1 MELLFSILFVEIFER
16 ASLLLSGPWKEP
28 ALSKMN
34 YVSDRDLLQ
43 LTLDEVYGVFRIDL
57 YLYGVEDRSKFFL
70 PFCSNEIPNQWT
82 EVLCVASFP
91 LFICLE

>member
-1 MELLFSILFVEIFER
+1 MELLFSIFSFKIFER
-16 ASLLLSGPWKEP
+16 ASLLLPEPWKEP
-28 ALSKMN
+28 ALSKMD

-57 YLYGVEDRSKFFL
+57 CLYGAESRFL
-70 PFCSNEIPNQWT
+70 TIFPKEILNQWT
-82 EVLCVASFP
+82 KVLCVASFP

>member
-1 MELLFSILFVEIFER
+1 MELLFSILSVKIFER
-16 ASLLLSGPWKEP
+16 ASLLLPEPSKEL

-43 LTLDEVYGVFRIDL
+43 LTLDEVYWVFRIDL
-57 YLYGVEDRSKFFL
+57 CLYGAESRWKFFL

>member
-1 MELLFSILFVEIFER
+1 MELLFSLFSFEIFER
-16 ASLLLSGPWKEP
+16 ASLLLPEPSKEP

-34 YVSDRDLLQ
+34 YVSDRDLLL

-57 YLYGVEDRSKFFL
+57 CLYGVENRWKFFL

-82 EVLCVASFP
+82 QVLCVASFL